1 MLVARLDGRL
11 ADFASGSYRAADPR
25 SRLTKAMRPDR
36 FDPIAVGFVPIA
48 TPHPF
53 HNFQDRA

>member
-1 MLVARLDGRL
+1 
-11 ADFASGSYRAADPR
+11 
-25 SRLTKAMRPDR
+25 LTKAMRPDR